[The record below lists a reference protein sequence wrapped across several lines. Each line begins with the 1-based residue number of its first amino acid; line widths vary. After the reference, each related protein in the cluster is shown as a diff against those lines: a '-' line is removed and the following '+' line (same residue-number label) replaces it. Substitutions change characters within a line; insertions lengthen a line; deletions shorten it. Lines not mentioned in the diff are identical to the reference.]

1 MGLFDNI
8 IVSKSRLLGIDEKI
22 DKYLSLVEGEEISLQ
37 TKDFDQALATY
48 SIENDSLT
56 YEKNNCEWVSD
67 ENHFLKGYMK
77 TISTETI
84 PHDITTTII
93 CYDYLQTES
102 LDVSIDLKI
111 VFINGKVNEISLFKY
126 EEEDSAPRLERE
138 EKITEK
144 LKKQISFS
152 KTIRG
157 KCQRKLGN
165 ILYKISKIF
174 LSIGSQIQKL
184 SFKL

>member
-1 MGLFDNI
+1 
-8 IVSKSRLLGIDEKI
+8 
-22 DKYLSLVEGEEISLQ
+22 
-37 TKDFDQALATY
+37 
-48 SIENDSLT
+48 
-56 YEKNNCEWVSD
+56 
-67 ENHFLKGYMK
+67 MK